1 MSEFHYKKCEECY
14 RGKCI
19 ACFICNG
26 RLFEGYL
33 NGTRAIERLNVLN
46 CKHKHDNNYKYNKGI
61 CYSCIKK
68 CNLCS
73 EDICLHCSL
82 CARCLETSGSL
93 KEIEF
98 CHGHDIQKLLEL
110 LQGRC
115 PCCVIEQQDEKNI
128 ENEN

>member
-46 CKHKHDNNYKYNKGI
+46 
-61 CYSCIKK
+61 